1 MAQRALFLSRFS
13 FRPLLLVA
21 FLLIALLLSA
31 TSVHALLALERL
43 TSYSRETARDAVALT
58 ENAQRLAER
67 TVAMERSA
75 RQYLIL
81 NDATFQERYQEA
93 WQSAREALDALET
106 AMPGAAPQQFADWRK
121 HGDAAWQAL
130 QEPLARRQAAGQTL
144 ESAFAALYRI
154 NEELAL
160 ESKREVEQRNDV
172 LATELER
179 QRGLLSGQL
188 AAAIALAV
196 MLAFAFG
203 VWLSRPLTAVE
214 AAIGRLGENRFDQP
228 IEVHGPADLRRLG
241 SQLDWLRQRLSNL
254 ENDKERFLRHVSHE
268 LKTPLAALREGIAL
282 LEDEV
287 AGALSENQREIARIL
302 RQNALALQTQIEELL
317 RYNAATFDAQHLKR
331 APVDLCALLQ
341 QVIDNQ
347 RLQWQ
352 VRGLRVETEGSAPL
366 FSGDADKLA
375 IVLGNLLSNA
385 VRFSPDG
392 GTIRFVLGSNG
403 AGNISIDCIDAGP
416 GIAPGDMERVFE
428 PFYQGERQP
437 PGPRRGNGIGLSIVR
452 EYVEAHG
459 GTVGLLP
466 HDGGAHFRIELPNV
480 R

>member
-1 MAQRALFLSRFS
+1 MAPRVLFLSRFS

-31 TSVHALLALERL
+31 ASVHALLALERL

-75 RQYLIL
+75 RQFLIL

-93 WQSAREALDALET
+93 WQRAREALDALQT
-106 AMPGAAPQQFADWRK
+106 AMPNALPRHFEDWYA
-121 HGDAAWQAL
+121 HGDAAWKAL
-130 QEPLARRQAAGQTL
+130 QEPFERREAAEGTL
-144 ESAFAALYRI
+144 EPAFAALHRI

-160 ESKREVEQRNDV
+160 ESKREVEHRNGV
-172 LATELER
+172 LSTELER
-179 QRGLLSGQL
+179 QRRLLTGQL
-188 AAAIALAV
+188 AAAIVLSV

-203 VWLSRPLTAVE
+203 VWLSRPLSAVE

-241 SQLDWLRQRLSNL
+241 SQLDWLRQRLANL

-287 AGALSENQREIARIL
+287 VGTLSENQREIARIL

-331 APVDLCALLQ
+331 NPVDLSALLH

-352 VRGLRVETEGSAPL
+352 VRGLRVESEGSAPA
-366 FSGDADKLA
+366 FAGDADKLA
-375 IVLGNLLSNA
+375 VVLGNLLSNA

-392 GTIRFVLGSNG
+392 GTIRFVLGTG
-403 AGNISIDCIDAGP
+403 DAGSLRIECIDNGP
-416 GIAPGDMERVFE
+416 GVAPADIDRVFE

-459 GTVGLLP
+459 GTVHLIP
-466 HDGGAHFRIELPNV
+466 HDGGAHFRIELPNA